1 MCTLHQSASNGAKLY
16 RNPLR
21 QIDPKGQKSKP
32 TSSASSSAPPSKS
45 LSSSS
50 TQESSSNG
58 KSTVT
63 MSSAE
68 SDPYAYVKAAIK
80 RTKPEPGKR
89 AEKYRFDMSFLFK
102 DGKEFCI
109 EEARASSLGL
119 LGKKWGPPP
128 PNEPGPH
135 QVHAQ
140 APVDFGDDENRPAT
154 RTNFLK
160 MNMNMTAQLANE
172 PTVTI
177 NTKEALR
184 DVFSMYNSPERTMK
198 TGDMLIGTKHAPVRK
213 LNLQMMQAKPR
224 ETLRKITE
232 LGDSEVPDSQ
242 GSSSRPQQSMFKY
255 LFNQ

>member
-1 MCTLHQSASNGAKLY
+1 MRLLVASE
-16 RNPLR
+16 
-21 QIDPKGQKSKP
+21 I
-32 TSSASSSAPPSKS
+32 
-45 LSSSS
+45 
-50 TQESSSNG
+50 
-58 KSTVT
+58 
-63 MSSAE
+63 
-68 SDPYAYVKAAIK
+68 
-80 RTKPEPGKR
+80 
-89 AEKYRFDMSFLFK
+89 RFVS
-102 DGKEFCI
+102 
-109 EEARASSLGL
+109 
-119 LGKKWGPPP
+119 
-128 PNEPGPH
+128 
-135 QVHAQ
+135 V
-140 APVDFGDDENRPAT
+140 
-154 RTNFLK
+154 
-160 MNMNMTAQLANE
+160 NMTAQLANE